1 MEKNQSN
8 VISGLSW
15 SFAERILAQ
24 LVSTVVGI
32 VLARLLA
39 PDDYGII
46 SIVMVFI
53 TFYNVFATSGLGTA
67 IVQKKEVDETDYN
80 TAFWLSIL
88 QSVLLYLLLFFT
100 APYISAFYERP
111 ILTSVIRVLGLR
123 LIVTSLNTIQ
133 QAYLQRA
140 MAFRKFFVATLFGT
154 IVSCVVGIVLA
165 YNGFGVWALVAQY
178 LTNTTIDTIVLCFV
192 CGWNPKFKFS
202 KKKAK
207 EIYSFGWKVL
217 GTELVFTLES
227 DIRSLAVG
235 RVFGTADLAFYD
247 QGRKYP
253 SLLVDNINNTI
264 QKVMLPTFSRMQDD
278 KVELKNALRR
288 CIRLEVFL
296 LAPFLVGFAAIAQ
309 IFVSVLLTDKWM
321 NAVPFIWIFCASYL
335 TRPIESS
342 CHQAFL
348 ALGKSGL
355 VLCIMILINVTSLTL
370 SLVAIFILKSVMWV
384 ALFSLFST
392 IVSVLFFLVCAKK
405 IINYRFREQL
415 SDMLP
420 SLAIALIMGGIVFAL
435 GYIPINKIIL
445 MMLQILCGI
454 IVYLTLSV
462 ATKMEPC
469 HYLISLLRNKFA
481 KSKKVESGEN
491 AGNNVKTEFV
501 KKSKEGDINESQD

>member
-133 QAYLQRA
+133 QAYLQRV

-253 SLLVDNINNTI
+253 SLIVNNINSSATKVLLPVLSREQNEKDKLKTI
-264 QKVMLPTFSRMQDD
+264 VRKFVAPLMY
-278 KVELKNALRR
+278 
-288 CIRLEVFL
+288 FL
-296 LAPFLVGFAAIAQ
+296 SPVLIGFAVISNN
-309 IFVSVLLTDKWM
+309 FVIVVLTDKWLET
-321 NAVPFIWIFCASYL
+321 VPYLVIFCLAYL
-335 TRPIESS
+335 TRPIETA
-342 CHQAFL
+342 CHQAIL
-348 ALGKSGL
+348 AIGRSGL
-355 VLCIMILINVTSLTL
+355 VFWIMIAINGTGILGVLFS
-370 SLVAIFILKSVMWV
+370 VFVLKSVLWI
-384 ALFSLFST
+384 ALFSLIST
-392 IVSVLFFLVCAKK
+392 
-405 IINYRFREQL
+405 
-415 SDMLP
+415 
-420 SLAIALIMGGIVFAL
+420 G
-435 GYIPINKIIL
+435 
-445 MMLQILCGI
+445 
-454 IVYLTLSV
+454 
-462 ATKMEPC
+462 
-469 HYLISLLRNKFA
+469 ISLLCFLTATNKLIGYRFKEQMCDLLPPICMSVIMGVVVYLWNFA
-481 KSKKVESGEN
+481 SVNAYALLSLQIVTGMLVYMVLSIVTKNRVFKFTLSMIRKKVRG
-491 AGNNVKTEFV
+491 K
-501 KKSKEGDINESQD
+501 NEK